1 MSPDAGP
8 PNRFPPPLTRER
20 APRLDPD
27 WHYHLLGIGG
37 VGMSALAEIMHRRGL
52 RVSGSDVQDG
62 PLLERLRGL
71 GIAVRIG
78 HPPAALDGADAVIF
92 TPAVLPAHP
101 IWAEVARRGLPRMH
115 RVEALAALTARAT
128 TLAVAG
134 THGKT
139 TTTAALG
146 CALIAAGL
154 DPTVL
159 VGGQVPQFGGSNV
172 RAGGAQTG
180 IVRAGRSQAGSSE
193 AGRSQASS
201 GQASSS
207 NANTAQADRLPWWV
221 VEADESDG
229 SFVYLSPRAILV
241 TNIEADHLDH
251 HGSLERVDAAFRAFV
266 KRLDPVRG
274 LLVSC
279 ADDPAAASLFHPG
292 RTITYGVRPS
302 ATVRVSVGEMRP
314 GAMKLEFAQGE
325 RRWSLTSRL
334 VGRHNALNLAGVF
347 ALTLGLDLPEEP
359 VLEGLA
365 GFAGVERR
373 QQYLGQAAGL
383 SIFDDYAHHPTEIR
397 ATLELFLGVYGPPVT
412 VVFQPH
418 LYSRTAHFAA
428 QFAAALRPA
437 TRVYVTEVYG
447 AREAPVP
454 GVSGRLIADGL
465 AGHAAAAFVPTWE
478 ELVPRLLAGEAPPGL
493 LLTLGAG
500 DITGLGP
507 RLLGRAGAAPAAR
520 GTP

>member
-1 MSPDAGP
+1 MSPDADP
-8 PNRFPPPLTRER
+8 PNRFSSAPFPSPLAGRGR
-20 APRLDPD
+20 GGAPQFNPA

-37 VGMSALAEIMHRRGL
+37 VGMSAVAEMMHRRGL
-52 RVSGSDVQDG
+52 SVSGSDANDG

-71 GIAVRIG
+71 GIAVSIG
-78 HPPAALDGADAVIF
+78 HPPESLDGANAVIY
-92 TPAVLPAHP
+92 TPAVSPAHP

-128 TLAVAG
+128 TLAVSG

-172 RAGGAQTG
+172 RAGGG
-180 IVRAGRSQAGSSE
+180 QAGSAQ
-193 AGRSQASS
+193 AGSGQANGAAAGGGQANSSQAS
-201 GQASSS
+201 
-207 NANTAQADRLPWWV
+207 TAPWWV

-229 SFVYLSPRAILV
+229 GFVHLSPRAILV

-279 ADDPAAASLFHPG
+279 ADDEAAASVFHPG
-292 RTITYGVRPS
+292 RTITYGFRPS
-302 ATVRVSVGEMRP
+302 ATVRVSVGDMRP
-314 GAMKLEFAQGE
+314 GAMTLEFAQGE

-334 VGRHNALNLAGVF
+334 VGRHNAVNLAGAF
-347 ALTLGLDLPEEP
+347 AMTLGLDLPEAP

-373 QQYLGQAAGL
+373 QQYLGRAAGL

-397 ATLELFLGVYGPPVT
+397 ATLELFLSVYGPPVT

-428 QFAAALRPA
+428 EFAAALRPA
-437 TRVYVTEVYG
+437 TRVYVTDVYG
-447 AREAPVP
+447 AREAPLP

-465 AGHAAAAFVPTWE
+465 AGHAAAAFVQTWE
-478 ELVPRLLAGEAPPGL
+478 ELVPRLLGGEAPPGL

-507 RLLGRAGAAPAAR
+507 RLLRRAGAEPAAR
-520 GTP
+520 GAP

>member
-1 MSPDAGP
+1 MPSPAGP
-8 PNRFPPPLTRER
+8 PNRFAPPDRAT
-20 APRLDPD
+20 APRLNPA

-37 VGMSALAEIMHRRGL
+37 VGLSAVAEMMHRRGL
-52 RVSGSDVQDG
+52 RVSGSDAKEG

-78 HPPAALDGADAVIF
+78 HPPEALDGVDAVIY
-92 TPAVLPAHP
+92 TPAVQPAHP
-101 IWAEVARRGLPRMH
+101 IWAEVARRGLPRLH
-115 RVEALAALTARAT
+115 RVEALAALTERTT

-172 RAGGAQTG
+172 RAGGG
-180 IVRAGRSQAGSSE
+180 PDNRA
-193 AGRSQASS
+193 
-201 GQASSS
+201 
-207 NANTAQADRLPWWV
+207 PWWV

-229 SFVYLSPRAILV
+229 SFVHLSPRAILV

-251 HGSLERVDAAFRAFV
+251 HGSLEQVDAAFRAFV
-266 KRLDPVRG
+266 KRLDPARG

-279 ADDPAAASLFHPG
+279 ADDPAAKSLFHPG
-292 RTITYGVRPS
+292 RTITYGVDPA
-302 ATVRVSVGEMRP
+302 ATVRVSVGGMRP
-314 GAMKLEFAQGE
+314 GAMALEFSQAE
-325 RRWSLTSRL
+325 RSWSLTSRL
-334 VGRHNALNLAGVF
+334 VGRHNALNLAGAF
-347 ALTLGLDLPEEP
+347 ALALGLDLPEAA

-397 ATLELFLGVYGPPVT
+397 ATLELFLSVYGPPVT

-428 QFAAALRPA
+428 EFAAALRPA
-437 TRVYVTEVYG
+437 TRVYVTDVYG
-447 AREAPVP
+447 AREAPLP

-465 AGHAAAAFVPTWE
+465 AGHAAAAYVPSWE

-493 LLTLGAG
+493 LLTMGAG

-507 RLLGRAGAAPAAR
+507 RLLQARAAPAQR
-520 GTP
+520 ERL